1 MWNIAKRELRL
12 YFSQMTGYLIVIIY
26 LLFTALLLWF
36 FNNPYNLLNS
46 ELGSFSPFF
55 ELTPILFLFLIP
67 AISMRTFSE
76 EFSQGTFEL
85 LITKP
90 LSSLKIFGGKLIG
103 VLLVLIIIIIP
114 TLFHAVFLD
123 SLLQLDS
130 KLDWVIIIS
139 SYVALIFLA
148 ILFVITSLCSSL
160 IFQSQVASF
169 LVAVLGCFIHF
180 YFWSFLA
187 DLSQN
192 LNFYNLINSLSAQLH
207 YNGMSRGVIALEN
220 ILYFV
225 GLSTSFFLLGVQLIQ
240 KKKN

>member
-1 MWNIAKRELRL
+1 
-12 YFSQMTGYLIVIIY
+12 
-26 LLFTALLLWF
+26 
-36 FNNPYNLLNS
+36 
-46 ELGSFSPFF
+46 
-55 ELTPILFLFLIP
+55 
-67 AISMRTFSE
+67 
-76 EFSQGTFEL
+76 
-85 LITKP
+85 
-90 LSSLKIFGGKLIG
+90 
-103 VLLVLIIIIIP
+103 
-114 TLFHAVFLD
+114 
-123 SLLQLDS
+123 LDS

-225 GLSTSFFLLGVQLIQ
+225 GLSTAFFLLGVQLIQ

>member
-1 MWNIAKRELRL
+1 
-12 YFSQMTGYLIVIIY
+12 
-26 LLFTALLLWF
+26 
-36 FNNPYNLLNS
+36 
-46 ELGSFSPFF
+46 
-55 ELTPILFLFLIP
+55 
-67 AISMRTFSE
+67 MRTFSE

-90 LSSLKIFGGKLIG
+90 LSSLQIFGGKLIG

-130 KLDWVIIIS
+130 ELDWVIIIS

-225 GLSTSFFLLGVQLIQ
+225 GHSITFFLLGVQLIQ

>member
-12 YFSQMTGYLIVIIY
+12 YFSQITGYLIIIIY
-26 LLFTALLLWF
+26 LFFTALLLWF

-55 ELTPILFLFLIP
+55 ELTPMLFLFLIP
-67 AISMRTFSE
+67 ALSMRTFSE
-76 EFSQGTFEL
+76 EFTQGTFEL

-90 LSSLKIFGGKLIG
+90 LSSLQIFGGKLIG

-114 TLFHAVFLD
+114 TLLHAVFLD

-130 KLDWVIIIS
+130 ELDWVIILS
-139 SYVALIFLA
+139 SYVALIFLG
-148 ILFVITSLCSSL
+148 ILFAITSLCSSL
-160 IFQSQVASF
+160 LFQSQVASF

-207 YNGMSRGVIALEN
+207 YNGLSRGVISLEN
-220 ILYFV
+220 VLYFL
-225 GLSTSFFLLGVQLIQ
+225 GLSITFFLLGVQLIQ
-240 KKKN
+240 KKKS